1 MAVKVGQLAPNFGVS
16 SWVQG
21 EPTNFDRERDHIV
34 VLEVFQVN
42 CPGCFMYAIPEAIRL
57 YNSYRDDGV
66 RVLGLAT
73 AFEDFDRNTLKNLR
87 LLSETGQVIGE
98 TRKALAMNGQL
109 REGDRLPY
117 EIPIPLGM
125 DNLTKTSGEPGRDAI
140 MDVIYPQVPDFDS
153 RPENYRVHIMQRVK
167 EYLMAKEYSAETF
180 EKFALRGTPSTILV
194 DRKGILRDVSFGR
207 TDHLEE
213 MIRRILSED

>member
-1 MAVKVGQLAPNFGVS
+1 
-16 SWVQG
+16 
-21 EPTNFDRERDHIV
+21 
-34 VLEVFQVN
+34 
-42 CPGCFMYAIPEAIRL
+42 
-57 YNSYRDDGV
+57 
-66 RVLGLAT
+66 
-73 AFEDFDRNTLKNLR
+73 
-87 LLSETGQVIGE
+87 
-98 TRKALAMNGQL
+98 
-109 REGDRLPY
+109 
-117 EIPIPLGM
+117 
-125 DNLTKTSGEPGRDAI
+125 

-153 RPENYRVHIMQRVK
+153 RPENPRHIMQRVK